1 MAFTKVAPAGIGST
15 PGDGYRIGDSFL
27 HSTGVEITNIN
38 ATGILTAASLDISG
52 AIDFDGHTEL
62 DNVNISGVSTFVG
75 TVNLSTISSA
85 ASNLSIHNTADRVL
99 IKGANRIDIADD
111 MVRFQNRAQNAAL
124 LEAVGGASGYV
135 KLYQNN
141 SVKLETTNTGAVVS
155 GILTATS
162 FSGLLP
168 ISNAG
173 NDYVLT
179 SAGGSGVINAEAN
192 LSMTGN
198 ILTFNTTANT
208 HRIQNV
214 ATGNHYTVLEFDSN
228 RSSAG
233 DSLAFIDFQW
243 DGTKVADIQVIAGSD
258 TTNKD
263 DGHIAFRTSP
273 AQGSIA
279 ERLRIASNGN
289 VSIGNNPTVHSDTIF
304 HVEKSSGE
312 TNVKF
317 EGNDTMGAR
326 LQLHNNKTTGTGL
339 KNQIDFCD
347 AGGQSTSSIQGFNTD
362 QTNNL
367 GELVFATRSAQGSP
381 PEERLRITSTG
392 NVQIGGNYGS
402 NNLGKLSVDGTLG
415 VDDGGSGTSVLNIMT
430 SANSRFK
437 LLATSSLAQILTQNN
452 VYFAIK
458 TDAGTG
464 SGTER
469 LRIDTS
475 GQMGLGVVP
484 NSNWPSNN
492 DFKALQIGTGACVF
506 GRGSGDEDRGGIAVN
521 WYSDGSNNKYI
532 GNGNAARIYLA
543 DGNMYFSNAANNTSG
558 ANAAM
563 TLEDRVIIDTTG
575 NIQIKGTNHATMYYR
590 DDGAR
595 YGSIFYDGSNFVT
608 RMPAGDNY
616 QVELIDGTVH
626 TRFNN
631 VNGQSGS
638 GSMLELYGGDN
649 TYLYVRGG
657 TETKPS
663 IYMGGGDYGVDNS
676 RIGARYNL
684 SFACNEDGNQ
694 TGRKI
699 VFYDDDIELARM
711 VEDNQGTSSAQGCMQ
726 TTGPGA
732 IRDYYDMRNINLEGT
747 TFDYVSNDSDGGGTS
762 FEIKNGSVI
771 RLYSTSGGHGGNWM
785 RPVYIRQNGYYYW
798 RCNVRLTTTCGAIHP
813 STSTNNYKYP
823 IMFRFRMH
831 GSGSG
836 SQCKVELNQ
845 HYATSGTCNGNQ
857 TGTGSLAD
865 GTYVTRTGDAVYLT
879 AGTYQPRYFTNGYLG
894 VRELHIY
901 ELALIQCG
909 SSTSGA

>member
-38 ATGILTAASLDISG
+38 ATGIVTAASLDISG

-263 DGHIAFRTSP
+263 DGHITFRTSP

-381 PEERLRITSTG
+381 PE
-392 NVQIGGNYGS
+392 
-402 NNLGKLSVDGTLG
+402 
-415 VDDGGSGTSVLNIMT
+415 
-430 SANSRFK
+430 
-437 LLATSSLAQILTQNN
+437 
-452 VYFAIK
+452 
-458 TDAGTG
+458 
-464 SGTER
+464 
-469 LRIDTS
+469 
-475 GQMGLGVVP
+475 
-484 NSNWPSNN
+484 
-492 DFKALQIGTGACVF
+492 
-506 GRGSGDEDRGGIAVN
+506 
-521 WYSDGSNNKYI
+521 
-532 GNGNAARIYLA
+532 
-543 DGNMYFSNAANNTSG
+543 
-558 ANAAM
+558 
-563 TLEDRVIIDTTG
+563 
-575 NIQIKGTNHATMYYR
+575 
-590 DDGAR
+590 
-595 YGSIFYDGSNFVT
+595 
-608 RMPAGDNY
+608 
-616 QVELIDGTVH
+616 
-626 TRFNN
+626 
-631 VNGQSGS
+631 
-638 GSMLELYGGDN
+638 
-649 TYLYVRGG
+649 
-657 TETKPS
+657 
-663 IYMGGGDYGVDNS
+663 
-676 RIGARYNL
+676 
-684 SFACNEDGNQ
+684 
-694 TGRKI
+694 
-699 VFYDDDIELARM
+699 
-711 VEDNQGTSSAQGCMQ
+711 
-726 TTGPGA
+726 
-732 IRDYYDMRNINLEGT
+732 
-747 TFDYVSNDSDGGGTS
+747 
-762 FEIKNGSVI
+762 
-771 RLYSTSGGHGGNWM
+771 
-785 RPVYIRQNGYYYW
+785 
-798 RCNVRLTTTCGAIHP
+798 
-813 STSTNNYKYP
+813 
-823 IMFRFRMH
+823 
-831 GSGSG
+831 
-836 SQCKVELNQ
+836 
-845 HYATSGTCNGNQ
+845 
-857 TGTGSLAD
+857 
-865 GTYVTRTGDAVYLT
+865 
-879 AGTYQPRYFTNGYLG
+879 
-894 VRELHIY
+894 
-901 ELALIQCG
+901 
-909 SSTSGA
+909 